1 MVTVVDADIAIAIAF
16 AVFIAFVYAIFII
29 IVSANVVISN
39 IIGII
44 VIAIILSIII
54 CGVVLIAFYFP
65 FDSGFYQCKQNSAL
79 YKYWLFCNL
88 TIAI

>member
-39 IIGII
+39 IGII